1 MSQVIEDQIKVL
13 IVDDSAFMRKILTDI
28 LNSDPNIKV
37 IGYARNGREAIDKV
51 KLLKPDI
58 VTMDV
63 EMPIMSGIEAL
74 GAIMQNNPLP
84 VLMLSSLTSNGADET
99 LTALELGAVDFIQ
112 KPSSIYAINPT
123 DIKTELISKIK
134 IAVAAK
140 VEKKSYADAP
150 IQANTVTII
159 NKSRKLCNRS
169 IPNMGK
175 KVIIAIGISTGGPRA
190 LQSVIPLIPENI
202 SAPILIVQHM
212 PPGFTKSLAE
222 RLNSIS
228 KVVVKE
234 AEDGEGLKD
243 GWVYIAPGDF
253 HLEIVANSLN
263 ELSIK
268 LSKGPAVSGHRPS
281 ADVMYSSIA
290 ALSNIETIAVIM
302 TGMGSDGANGLME
315 LKSKSKTEAYIIAQ
329 DEESCVVYGM
339 PKSAVKL
346 GVVDVVSPL
355 SRITNTII
363 NRLEVL

>member
-1 MSQVIEDQIKVL
+1 MSQVKEDQIKVL

-28 LNSDPNIKV
+28 LNSDPDINV
-37 IGYARNGREAIDKV
+37 IGFARNGREAIDKV
-51 KLLKPDI
+51 KLLKPDL

-74 GAIMQNNPLP
+74 GAIMLNNPLP

-99 LTALELGAVDFIQ
+99 LKALELGAVDFIQ

-134 IAVAAK
+134 IAAAAK
-140 VEKKSYADAP
+140 VEKKINIDIPVQSS
-150 IQANTVTII
+150 INISTVV
-159 NKSRKLCNRS
+159 KSVNRS
-169 IPNMGK
+169 QMSK
-175 KVIIAIGISTGGPRA
+175 KAIIAIGISTGGPRA
-190 LQSVIPLIPENI
+190 LQSVIPLLPENI
-202 SAPILIVQHM
+202 TAPVLIVQHM

-228 KVVVKE
+228 KVIVKE
-234 AEDGEGLKD
+234 AEDGERLKD

-253 HLEIVANSLN
+253 HLEVVTNSLN

-268 LSKGPAVSGHRPS
+268 LSKESAVSGHRPS
-281 ADVMYSSIA
+281 ADVMYRSIA
-290 ALSNIETIAVIM
+290 ALSNTEIIAVIM

-315 LKSKSKTEAYIIAQ
+315 LKSRAKTFIIAQ

-355 SRITNTII
+355 NRITNTII